1 MSDLRLALRT
11 AYRNPGF
18 TVAVV
23 LTLAVGI
30 GATTAIFSVA
40 NAVLL
45 RPLPFAEPERL
56 VQLSATGHTGE
67 AVLFADL
74 NEFRAVLFADLNEF
88 RAQSATLTSI
98 AGYGVGTRT
107 LQNPPQE
114 PERLVTIS
122 AERTLFDVLGV
133 APLVGRTFRPDD
145 PPSVVVVGAGF
156 WSRLFARDAAIV
168 GKSIML
174 DGRSYT
180 VIGVMPEEFEFPYRT
195 ARLAG
200 VAAGAR
206 TELWLPFDLPPQAQ
220 QRGRA
225 EYVVGR
231 LAAAATVDAASSEL
245 NVFAARLAARFP
257 ETNEGR
263 GVRVTPLAE
272 FVAGPARNA
281 LLVLLGAASLVLL
294 LACANIASLL
304 LTRVVARHHEVA
316 VRAAL
321 GARRGRLVRQFL
333 SENLVLAF
341 AGGIVALA
349 ISTWA
354 TNLIVATAA
363 ARIPRSWE
371 TNLDWRV
378 FLFLTAICTMTGIVL
393 GVAPAVTASRANARD
408 ALAESA
414 GRASGSRWQARV
426 RDVLVVSEV
435 ALAFVLL
442 LAGSLLLRS
451 LWLQQQTDT
460 GFVADNVLTLHL
472 SSRGTAADYSE
483 IQRQVGQ
490 LPGVRAVGLIQLLP
504 LQNWGWNGFLTLAPS
519 PAGPAPQPLL
529 VELRYVTPGYFQ
541 ALGIP
546 IRRGR
551 SFSDADT
558 SETDRVILINESLA
572 RQHFPNVDP
581 VGQLTDRGRIVGVVG
596 DVRQAGLDR
605 PALPEIYYPIAQNVA
620 ARSDTGMSLVVST
633 TVPPAS
639 LVQPVREVVSRI
651 LPGQAVFQVQTMD
664 RVIADSLADLRLYSW
679 LIGLFATVAFLLSV
693 GGIYA
698 VVSYSVTSRTREFG
712 IRLALGEPRAGVVSS
727 VFRQG
732 GMLVGLGLLI
742 GGLAAYAATPVLQR
756 LPVTIPGLNAET
768 VMLVAIVL
776 AAAGTAA
783 CAVPAQRVI
792 RRSPVSSL
800 RAD

>member
-11 AYRNPGF
+11 VYRNPGF
-18 TVAVV
+18 TVVVV

-45 RPLPFAEPERL
+45 RPLPFTEPGRL
-56 VQLSATGHTGE
+56 VQLSATGTRGD
-67 AVLFADL
+67 AIP
-74 NEFRAVLFADLNEF
+74 FADLNEF
-88 RAQSATLTSI
+88 RAQTRTLTSV
-98 AGYGVGTRT
+98 AGYGTGVRT
-107 LQNPPQE
+107 LQAPQLE

-122 AERTLFDVLGV
+122 AERTLFDVLDV
-133 APLVGRTFRPDD
+133 APIAGRTFRPDD
-145 PPSVVVVGAGF
+145 PPDVAVIGHGF
-156 WSRLFARDAAIV
+156 WSRHFARDPAIA
-168 GKSIML
+168 GKTLTL

-180 VIGVMPEEFEFPYRT
+180 VIGVMPEDFEFPYRT

-200 VAAGAR
+200 IAAGAR
-206 TELWLPFDLPPQAQ
+206 SDLWLPFDLPPPVL

-225 EYVVGR
+225 EYVVAR
-231 LAAAATVDAASSEL
+231 LAPGATIDAASSEL
-245 NVFAARLAARFP
+245 NVVAARLAAQFP
-257 ETNEGR
+257 DTHQGR
-263 GVRVTPLAE
+263 GVRVTRLAE
-272 FVAGPARNA
+272 FVAGPTRNA
-281 LLVLLGAASLVLL
+281 LLVLLGAAALVLL
-294 LACANIASLL
+294 LACANIASLQ
-304 LTRVVARHHEVA
+304 LTRIVGRRQEVA

-321 GARRGRLVRQFL
+321 GASRGRLVRQFL
-333 SENLVLAF
+333 TENLVLSF
-341 AGGIVALA
+341 AGGVVALA

-354 TNLIVATAA
+354 TNLIVATAVV
-363 ARIPRSWE
+363 RIPRSWE
-371 TNLDWRV
+371 TDLDWRV
-378 FLFLTAICTMTGIVL
+378 FLFLATICTITGVVL
-393 GVAPAVTASRANARD
+393 GVAPAVAASRANARD

-414 GRASGSRWQARV
+414 ARTSGSRWQARV

-451 LWLQQQTDT
+451 LWLQQRTDT

-472 SSRGTAADYSE
+472 SSRGTAADYGE
-483 IQRQVGQ
+483 IQRQVRQ
-490 LPGVRAVGLIQLLP
+490 LPGVRAAGLIQLLP

-519 PAGPAPQPLL
+519 PAGPAAQSLA

-541 ALGIP
+541 ALEIP

-558 SETDRVILINESLA
+558 SEADRVILINESLA
-572 RQHFPNVDP
+572 RQLFQNVDP

-605 PALPEIYYPIAQNVA
+605 PVLPEIYYPIAQNVA

-639 LVQPVREVVSRI
+639 MVQPVREVVSRI
-651 LPGQAVFQVQTMD
+651 LPSQAVFQVQTMD

-679 LIGLFATVAFLLSV
+679 LIGLFAMVAFLLAV
-693 GGIYA
+693 AGIYA

-727 VFRQG
+727 VLRHG
-732 GMLVGLGLLI
+732 GMMVGLGLLI
-742 GGLAAYAATPVLQR
+742 GGVAAVATTPIVQR
-756 LPVTIPGLNAET
+756 LPVTIPAVNTET
-768 VMLVAIVL
+768 VLLVAIALV
-776 AAAGTAA
+776 AAGTAA
-783 CAVPAQRVI
+783 CAVPAQRIVRI
-792 RRSPVSSL
+792 SPMASL
-800 RAD
+800 RE